1 MNSFIHDT
9 FDRIGSEGSK
19 LVRFNKRRTLS
30 SREVQS
36 AVKLILPG
44 ELARHAIS
52 EGTKA
57 VTKYAQ
63 PWKYIEW
70 SLSSFSFFPLFYQ
83 SPLWINSNDISC
95 SCCGCSFLSLLFA
108 LWILQCLAW
117 RVILNSVF
125 EVLPLLRISDL
136 LWCLMPFNE
145 VYCFLL
151 VVGCSILILLIDKG
165 IIPGTS
171 QDGKY

>member
-1 MNSFIHDT
+1 MAKKGEPYVAPIKDLKVSAVNKAAARGDDRKHRRRRVETFSIYIYKVLKQVHPDIGISKKAMNIMNSFIHDT

-63 PWKYIEW
+63 P
-70 SLSSFSFFPLFYQ
+70 
-83 SPLWINSNDISC
+83 
-95 SCCGCSFLSLLFA
+95 
-108 LWILQCLAW
+108 
-117 RVILNSVF
+117 
-125 EVLPLLRISDL
+125 
-136 LWCLMPFNE
+136 
-145 VYCFLL
+145 
-151 VVGCSILILLIDKG
+151 
-165 IIPGTS
+165 
-171 QDGKY
+171 